1 MAICSARRL
10 FFEAKS
16 APDLASSVALPQ
28 VGPEARWTP
37 PPLHFFKV
45 NVDASWS
52 SSSSSGFVGVVIRTD
67 GGLFVAARREHISA
81 PSVASAEALALV
93 KGCEL
98 AAGLGLGSIIVE
110 SDSKDSISALT
121 ASLETGRW
129 EAFPTLAIA
138 KRLGES
144 FQDCRWTWVPRS
156 ANQAADLLASR
167 TCTEMCNLCWV
178 NRPPSSL
185 VHVLDKDGLP
195 CPH

>member
-1 MAICSARRL
+1 MAIHTARGN
-10 FFEAKS
+10 FFEAKGVP
-16 APDLASSVALPQ
+16 ALVSSDALPQ
-28 VGPEARWTP
+28 VGQEVRWFP

-52 SSSSSGFVGVVIRTD
+52 SSSSSGFVGVVIRAD
-67 GGLFVAARREHISA
+67 GGNFVAARREPISA
-81 PSVASAEALALV
+81 SSVAFAEALALV

-98 AAGLGLGSIIVE
+98 VAVLGLGCIIVE

-129 EAFPTLAIA
+129 EAFPTLAVA
-138 KRLGES
+138 KRLGKS

-156 ANQAADLLASR
+156 ANQAGDLLASR
-167 TCTEMCNLCWV
+167 TCTEMCNFCWV

>member
-1 MAICSARRL
+1 MAIRTARGN
-10 FFEAKS
+10 FFA
-16 APDLASSVALPQ
+16 ANDVPAIVHFAALPQ
-28 VGPEARWTP
+28 VGQEIRWSP

-52 SSSSSGFVGVVIRTD
+52 SSSSSGFVGVVIRAD
-67 GGLFVAARREHISA
+67 GGNFVAARREPISA
-81 PSVASAEALALV
+81 SSVASAEALALV

-98 AAGLGLGSIIVE
+98 ATGLGLGCIIVE

-121 ASLETGRW
+121 TTLEMGRW
-129 EAFPTLAIA
+129 EAFLTLAVA
-138 KRLGES
+138 KRLGGS

-167 TCTEMCNLCWV
+167 TCTEMCNFCWV

>member
-1 MAICSARRL
+1 MAIRSARGN
-10 FFEAKS
+10 FFEAQGVP
-16 APDLASSVALPQ
+16 ALVSSVAMPQ
-28 VGPEARWTP
+28 VSPDVRWSP
-37 PPLHFFKV
+37 PPPHFFKV

-52 SSSSSGFVGVVIRTD
+52 SSSSSGFVGVVIRAD
-67 GGLFVAARREHISA
+67 GGNFVAARRELISA
-81 PSVASAEALALV
+81 SSVASAEALALV

-98 AAGLGLGSIIVE
+98 ATVLGLGCIIVE
-110 SDSKDSISALT
+110 SDSQESISALT

-129 EAFPTLAIA
+129 EAFPTLAVA

-144 FQDCRWTWVPRS
+144 FQDCRWTWAPRS

-167 TCTEMCNLCWV
+167 TCTEMCNFCWV